1 MDARA
6 QGPGVSVGWEGA
18 VTRARSLANVLA
30 GLCRRIGQV
39 SSQGV
44 DLAVDLQP
52 PPSFVFQVKNM
63 DYYKREVSR
72 G

>member
-1 MDARA
+1 MRERKAR
-6 QGPGVSVGWEGA
+6 VSLLVGK
-18 VTRARSLANVLA
+18 VLCTRARSLANVLA

-52 PPSFVFQVKNM
+52 PLSFVFQVKNM